1 MLSRS
6 VRAGAAL
13 LIGSALVLA
22 TAAACGGAGTT
33 ASAAKEAPRA
43 KVGASDATAAITIVA
58 LDNKWDRPD
67 VAAPAG
73 SEVKLTLENKGQ
85 AIHNLRVT
93 GVKGQDGKDIGTQ
106 LLAAG
111 KSETIA
117 FVVEKPGAYEF
128 ICDVHPIEMKGK
140 ITVQ

>member
-6 VRAGAAL
+6 VHIGAMVL
-13 LIGSALVLA
+13 FGSALVLV

-33 ASAAKEAPRA
+33 ASAAREAPPA
-43 KVGASDATAAITIVA
+43 KGASNGAAAALTLVA

-67 VAAPAG
+67 LAAPAG

-117 FVVEKPGAYEF
+117 FVIDKPGAYEF
-128 ICDVHPIEMKGK
+128 I
-140 ITVQ
+140 